1 MSNLRVSASIGVL
14 LLVGVGAVQ
23 QATKPTVVTHDLAG
37 RDNCL
42 MCHSGAMPNAPGVP
56 ESHAERPNET
66 CLWCHAADAGIQT
79 ATPPAIAHDPAG
91 RENCMMCHSGTM
103 PNVPGVPATH
113 EGRGNE
119 HCTMCHRPA
128 G

>member
-1 MSNLRVSASIGVL
+1 MSNLRVSASIGAI

-23 QATKPTVVTHDLAG
+23 QAGKPSVVQHDLDG

-42 MCHSGAMPNAPGVP
+42 MCHSGAMPNIAGVP
-56 ESHAERPNET
+56 ESHADRPNET

-79 ATPPAIAHDPAG
+79 ATPTAITHDLDG
-91 RENCMMCHSGTM
+91 RENCLMCHSGAM
-103 PNVPGVPATH
+103 PNIPGVPAKH
-113 EGRGNE
+113 EGIANE
-119 HCTMCHRPA
+119 YCGLCHGPA